1 MAEVIAPIESGLIPP
16 TLCPAATVDPERVS
30 VQSQV
35 QVSVSFSFS
44 FSLTLLLLLVM
55 EGGLLLVLVPH
66 HAAAAARHS
75 HSHSTDGRTGRRK
88 EPLTGTSLLPI
99 EVLPSHWSAAERSVR
114 GASGVMLV
122 FDQLMTWQT
131 LSQSLPHAKPV
142 RSSSPCSPD
151 TIISISLESGP
162 PDHAYKR
169 RDPSL

>member
-1 MAEVIAPIESGLIPP
+1 
-16 TLCPAATVDPERVS
+16 
-30 VQSQV
+30 
-35 QVSVSFSFS
+35 
-44 FSLTLLLLLVM
+44 M

-66 HAAAAARHS
+66 AAATARHF

-122 FDQLMTWQT
+122 FDQLMTWHT

-142 RSSSPCSPD
+142 RSHPPALPD
-151 TIISISLESGP
+151 TIISLENGP